1 MDKQLYK
8 AARRVV
14 RDNGLA
20 YASRFMQ
27 PKNAKIF
34 DEIIN
39 GRQDPLAFR
48 EEMQQHFGQVRW
60 LRGLKWVIQGE

>member
-1 MDKQLYK
+1 MDKQLYQ
-8 AARRVV
+8 AIRRSV

-20 YASRFMQ
+20 YTSRFIQ
-27 PKNAKIF
+27 AKNARIF

-48 EEMQQHFGQVRW
+48 EEMQKHFGQARW